1 MNRATH
7 WLFTLGA
14 ALALLGS
21 FLSAGPL
28 GVKAQEATPD
38 ATPVAMPVTPVGDQ
52 LGWVLAQLNGGA
64 LTLTEAEVTA
74 HFTPEFLAGF
84 PFPLL
89 DLLRDTA
96 EQYAPVVVTGF
107 PFPPTLS
114 GAVATVDLATGERAA
129 IYLTVEPDLPHR
141 ITRLDLSEAPA
152 PASATGRRVSVGERA
167 LYLDCTGNSGPTVV
181 LEGGIASDWAAVQPT
196 VAGSTRV
203 CSYDRPDSPGSRS
216 DPTPQRT
223 AQQVVD
229 DLRAL
234 LTAAGEPGPYV
245 LVGHSMG
252 GLYVQLY
259 AYQHA
264 DEVAGLVL
272 VDPTPEEFSARL
284 GELATE
290 LGTPVP
296 AAPASP
302 VAPGPDEVSF
312 TQMRQARA
320 AGTLRSMPLVVLS
333 HGRAAEASERPPGWP
348 VAEEERIWRE
358 LHAEIAQLV
367 PNGRHVVAEAS
378 GHDIHQEQPDLVV
391 KAILDVVAAGR
402 DPSAWGTPVT
412 ATPIA

>member
-1 MNRATH
+1 MERTRH
-7 WLFTLGA
+7 WVFVLTAILAVLGT
-14 ALALLGS
+14 
-21 FLSAGPL
+21 LSAPAFGR
-28 GVKAQEATPD
+28 VAAQDATPEATPP
-38 ATPVAMPVTPVGDQ
+38 ALPTTPVGDQ

-64 LTLTEAEVTA
+64 VTLTEAELAV

-96 EQYAPVVVTGF
+96 AQYAPVVVTSF
-107 PFPPTLS
+107 PFPATAT
-114 GAVATVDLATGERAA
+114 GAVVTVDLTTGERAA

-152 PASATGRRVSVGERA
+152 PASATGRRVQIGERA
-167 LYLDCTGNSGPTVV
+167 LHLDCTGSGGPTVV
-181 LEGGIASDWAAVQPT
+181 LEGGIASDWAAVQPA
-196 VAGSTRV
+196 VAGLTRV

-223 AQQVVD
+223 AQEVVD

-245 LVGHSMG
+245 LVGHSLG

-284 GELATE
+284 GDLAAA

-296 AAPASP
+296 AAPAAP
-302 VAPGPDEVSF
+302 VVPGPDEVSF

-320 AGTLRSMPLVVLS
+320 AGMLRPMPLVVLS
-333 HGRAAEASERPPGWP
+333 HGRAAEAGERPPGWP

-358 LHAEIAQLV
+358 LHAEISRLV
-367 PNGRHVVAEAS
+367 PNGRQVVAEAS

-391 KAILDVVAAGR
+391 EAILDVAAAGR
-402 DPSAWGTPVT
+402 DPSTWGTPV
-412 ATPIA
+412 A